1 MKVADYQF
9 HRKAAIF
16 GEANNSNIYQGI
28 PRGAGVQRNS
38 DHRPNSEIVADLE
51 GIKVDLLILQKH
63 IEANS
68 RSLSKIY
75 KIKKKPWM
83 MSFRIQIKMWENTS
97 DCIR

>member
-1 MKVADYQF
+1 MLSEGRRLPVTPKSPLSLV
-9 HRKAAIF
+9 
-16 GEANNSNIYQGI
+16 EANNSNIYQDI

-63 IEANS
+63 VEANS

-75 KIKKKPWM
+75 KIKKKP
-83 MSFRIQIKMWENTS
+83 
-97 DCIR
+97 